1 MKVDDFA
8 YRVAART
15 IAILEQE
22 QHYKVSDEHRKSVLD
37 QIKKET
43 NKLIK
48 EST

>member
-15 IAILEQE
+15 IELLEQE
-22 QHYKVSDEHRKSVLD
+22 QHYKVSEEHRKSVLD
-37 QIKKET
+37 IIKKET

-48 EST
+48 ESS